1 MKVND
6 SCIGCKECLPY
17 CTQGAIF
24 MAEEEQAAINRDLC
38 VECGVCIDM
47 DICSVSA
54 FEEDDD
60 TIAEFKKSFGR
71 LLSKHLDEKSFGKGS
86 SYDVKTND
94 VTGKISNR
102 KVSMR
107 LELNRPGG
115 GVKFCDMEQL
125 RAEMKRMGWDSDI
138 FSRSKRH
145 IGTEFSDKVADQ
157 RIFTCNLEFGLD
169 PEDIPE
175 VLNGAVQFAARKGFW
190 VTINVAGLAETI
202 NLTQKVLEA
211 ANIKIEPVAKVNLGL
226 GRRC

>member
-1 MKVND
+1 MRVND
-6 SCIGCKECLPY
+6 SCIGCKDCLPY

-24 MAEEEQAAINRDLC
+24 MTEGEQAAIDRDLC

-60 TIAEFKKSFGR
+60 AIAEFKKPFGR
-71 LLSKHLDEKSFGKGS
+71 LLSKHLDAKSFGKGS

-94 VTGKISNR
+94 VTGKIPNK
-102 KVSMR
+102 KVVMR

-115 GVKFCDMEQL
+115 GVQFGDMEQL
-125 RAEMKRMGWDSDI
+125 RTEMTRMGWNSDI

-145 IGTEFSDKVADQ
+145 LGTEFSDKLADQ
-157 RIFTCNLEFGLD
+157 RIFTCNLEFVLD

-175 VLNGAVQFAARKGFW
+175 VVNGAVQFIALKGFW

-202 NLTQKVLEA
+202 SHTQKVLESA
-211 ANIKIEPVAKVNLGL
+211 GIKIEPVAKVNLGL